1 MGLLRVVMA
10 HATLEIWKR
19 DLSEKSL
26 ESFTEY
32 QKETEDLIP

>member
-1 MGLLRVVMA
+1 MA

-19 DLSEKSL
+19 YLGEKSL
-26 ESFTEY
+26 ESLTEY